1 MRFDSYHPIINFL
14 FFTSVIAAAAT
25 FNQPVF
31 LAISYLCPF
40 IYSVVLK
47 GKKAAIF
54 NLALIPVIVIWT
66 LWYAYYNHFGIT
78 NISVNFIGNQITQ
91 EALAFGFVIGI
102 KAASVLMWFSCVYC
116 IVSSDKVIYL
126 FGRIVPKLSLFLS
139 IIFRLVPYV
148 KRHAKKVHTA
158 QMCIGGGMYK
168 YKYNL
173 FRRIHSFFSI
183 LSTVIAFTL
192 ESIIT
197 ASASM
202 NSRGYSLGG
211 RTTFSIYRFDNRD
224 RSFVITLFLCF
235 TVLFMGIFLNQ
246 TQMQYNP
253 ELILNKITPMSYMF
267 YLAYGFLCLLPLLL
281 QLRGE
286 LKFQRLQKN
295 LFYL

>member
-1 MRFDSYHPIINFL
+1 
-14 FFTSVIAAAAT
+14 
-25 FNQPVF
+25 
-31 LAISYLCPF
+31 
-40 IYSVVLK
+40 
-47 GKKAAIF
+47 
-54 NLALIPVIVIWT
+54 
-66 LWYAYYNHFGIT
+66 
-78 NISVNFIGNQITQ
+78 
-91 EALAFGFVIGI
+91 
-102 KAASVLMWFSCVYC
+102 MWFSCVYC

-148 KRHAKKVHTA
+148 KRYAKKVHTA
-158 QMCIGGGMYK
+158 QKCIGCGMHHE
-168 YKYNL
+168 NL
-173 FRRIHSFFSI
+173 FRRIRSFLSI
-183 LSTVIAFTL
+183 QSAVIAITV
-192 ESIIT
+192 ESIIA

-202 NSRGYSLGG
+202 NCRGYSLGG

-224 RSFVITLFLCF
+224 RSFVVTLFLCF

-253 ELILNKITPMSYMF
+253 ELTLNKITPMSYVF

-286 LKFQRLQKN
+286 LKFRRLQKS